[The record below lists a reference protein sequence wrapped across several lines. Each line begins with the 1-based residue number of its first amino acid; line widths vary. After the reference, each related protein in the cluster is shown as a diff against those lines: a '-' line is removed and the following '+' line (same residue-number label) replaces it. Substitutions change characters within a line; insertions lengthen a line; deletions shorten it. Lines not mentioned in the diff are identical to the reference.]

1 MVVWLIDVI
10 KHFFGGHLDLPET
23 KKLKNSFVLM
33 HEPSKNVKTF
43 HGFFC
48 LRPTAEGPSN
58 YASCSGHFVNLLL
71 GCTSGLNLAA
81 DLGPVLALFKVIQ
94 GIKVSGLDQLMR
106 SAIWILYALGTK
118 MTFLGLIES
127 HTLNLR
133 CFKISESPIE

>member
-1 MVVWLIDVI
+1 M
-10 KHFFGGHLDLPET
+10 KPLPI
-23 KKLKNSFVLM
+23 LKPRSTV
-33 HEPSKNVKTF
+33 
-43 HGFFC
+43 
-48 LRPTAEGPSN
+48 EGPSN
-58 YASCSGHFVNLLL
+58 YYLSCFCSGHLVNLLL

>member
-1 MVVWLIDVI
+1 MSVVIDKPI
-10 KHFFGGHLDLPET
+10 LP
-23 KKLKNSFVLM
+23 LS
-33 HEPSKNVKTF
+33 
-43 HGFFC
+43 FC
-48 LRPTAEGPSN
+48 LRPTAKGPGN
-58 YASCSGHFVNLLL
+58 NLNCYFSCSGHFVNLLL